1 MATVRRCVS
10 IAFLVRRTQRSK
22 ISSGTNNLEQKAWAL
37 ACPIVPIMETLR
49 KGLPRHGSLPAVIVS
64 VDVAVGG
71 PAGGA
76 SAGTDV
82 GGGGIDRSY

>member
-1 MATVRRCVS
+1 
-10 IAFLVRRTQRSK
+10 
-22 ISSGTNNLEQKAWAL
+22 
-37 ACPIVPIMETLR
+37 METLR